1 MCTFCRATPKRPRK
15 KKMEYQIQKKSTSLS
30 PMQVHHSSIG
40 RSFKLATR
48 KLTYCNSNAF
58 MQPNAH
64 EIKKMINN
72 RSCSFLFSL
81 QMRSIGSSNSLVSL
95 LYFILNNLGTACM
108 ESRLML
114 NIYCIMIHVLNSL
127 ENCSFM

>member
-1 MCTFCRATPKRPRK
+1 MNLLEKRRLASVNHK
-15 KKMEYQIQKKSTSLS
+15 NLYTKFKRSRTSLS
-30 PMQVHHSSIG
+30 PMQVHQSSIG

-72 RSCSFLFSL
+72 KSCSFLFSL